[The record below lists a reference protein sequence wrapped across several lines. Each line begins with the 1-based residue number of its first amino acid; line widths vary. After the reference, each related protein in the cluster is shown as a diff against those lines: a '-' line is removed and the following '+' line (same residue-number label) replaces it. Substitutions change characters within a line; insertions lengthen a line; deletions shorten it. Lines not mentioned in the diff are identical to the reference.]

1 MARAE
6 RYVLAPPT
14 GFVLARHSACVHN
27 SQHVT
32 VIRFMSD
39 ACMAVSMGMVTSSK
53 ELIFIICFML
63 CL

>member
-1 MARAE
+1 M
-6 RYVLAPPT
+6 VAPPT

-32 VIRFMSD
+32 VIGVMSAD
-39 ACMAVSMGMVTSSK
+39 CMAVSVDVVTSSK
-53 ELIFIICFML
+53 ELICIICFML